1 MTDRYI
7 AIFALLIIPVA
18 NWQRWIL
25 PTIPNY
31 YLQHLL
37 FYVCAPILLHAWR
50 RKIWAPYD
58 ALLRAR
64 SMLPLLAV
72 ILPLQAYAFWMTAAQ
87 FAPEKTW
94 MSVLI
99 SLLKLC
105 SQLPFLLF
113 FLEVCHVLVQE
124 KAWRRNM
131 LVGACGSFAALMTI
145 CTMQGIYIYAQD
157 HGFISDSSLARYAE
171 VLKHMASVFE
181 SRWIGG
187 VYDFYAKGT
196 YALTVYR
203 INGFFEEASAL
214 ASILGVFYVPLG
226 IGLLHLGRHQ
236 RSQRTE
242 WAGVAIVLFSCTV
255 MVLARSSTG
264 LGLALVGMVL
274 LGVSYI
280 RKTSPSTSPH
290 QKYLATGGIM
300 LTMILLGSI
309 AISVPSVSQF
319 LVQRLNYE
327 NVAHLPRVVVTREVL
342 ALAADHPLTGVGRG
356 NISPHVLA
364 SDSFKQHADKDA
376 ELGAW
381 QQQGKLV
388 ILSVLPEALA
398 EYGIPLVAA
407 GMALLARLWLQL
419 RRLQQHSPHSAR
431 LRFAA
436 ASCGAWCLM
445 FLAASPGSHD
455 IRNPLI
461 SLPLFLFIVLS
472 RTTLRTRQAS
482 S

>member
-7 AIFALLIIPVA
+7 ALFALLIIPIA

-37 FYVCAPILLHAWR
+37 FYVCAPMLLHAWWR
-50 RKIWAPYD
+50 GIWSPYD
-58 ALLRAR
+58 AWQRAR
-64 SMLPLLAV
+64 PMLPLLAV

-87 FAPEKTW
+87 FAPEKPW
-94 MSVLI
+94 MSVLA

-113 FLEVCHVLVQE
+113 FMEVCHVLVQE
-124 KAWRRNM
+124 KAWRRNV
-131 LVGACGSFAALMTI
+131 LFGACGSFVALITI

-157 HGFISDSSLARYAE
+157 HGFISAASLARYAE
-171 VLKHMASVFE
+171 VLKHIASVFE

-214 ASILGVFYVPLG
+214 ASILGVFYIPLG

-236 RSQRTE
+236 HSQRTE
-242 WAGVAIVLFSCTV
+242 WAGVAIVLVSCTA

-274 LGVSYI
+274 LGGSFT
-280 RKTSPSTSPH
+280 RKASPSISPH
-290 QKYLATGGIM
+290 QKYIATGGIV
-300 LTMILLGSI
+300 LTIILLGSI
-309 AISVPSVSQF
+309 AVSVPSVSQF
-319 LVQRLNYE
+319 FVQRLNYG
-327 NVAHLPRVVVTREVL
+327 NIAHLPRVVVTREVL
-342 ALAADHPLTGVGRG
+342 ALAANHPLTGVGRG

-364 SDSFKQHADKDA
+364 SDSFKEHAGKDT
-376 ELGAW
+376 ELSAW

-407 GMALLARLWLQL
+407 GMALLARLWQHL

-436 ASCGAWCLM
+436 TFCSAWCIM

-461 SLPLFLFIVLS
+461 SLPLFLFIALA
-472 RTTLRTRQAS
+472 RTPLQAPQAS